1 MIEAAPGQ
9 PGTFDTVLVVD
20 FGAQYAQLIARRVRE
35 CEVYSEIV
43 PAAITAAEIAA
54 RRPAG
59 VILSGGPAS
68 VHVEGA
74 PSLDPAIYDLGV
86 PILGICYG
94 AQLIAEQLGGS
105 VGPNARGEY
114 GRAEL
119 AVLSVEADAVGVD
132 AVGGDAASGG
142 EQVRG
147 VAGGVLLAG
156 LESPQPVWMSHF
168 DAIVAAPSGATVTAS
183 TPASPVAAFEDAE
196 RGLYGVQF
204 HPEVQHTPCGPVVI
218 ERFLRQACRSAPS
231 WSMHSIIDA
240 GVASV
245 RAQVGGGRAICG
257 LSGGVDSAVAA
268 ALVHRAIGD
277 RLTCVLVD
285 TGLLRAGEADEVQ
298 DAFSR
303 HFGIELVR
311 VDAAAEFFSALEGV
325 TEPEAKRKVVGEQFI
340 RAFERARSR
349 VPDASFLVQG
359 TLYPDVIESG
369 ATTHSSTIKS
379 HHNVGGLP
387 EDLDFD
393 LVEPLRSLFKDEVRA
408 VGSELGLPDEIV
420 HRQPFPGPGLAVRI
434 IGEVTPEAAD
444 TLRHADA
451 IVREELRAAGLE
463 REIWQS
469 FAVLPDIRTVGV
481 MGDERTYGR
490 PVVVR
495 AVTSSDAMTA
505 DWARLPHDV
514 LEAMSSRVIAEVPGV
529 NRVVYDITSKPP
541 ATIEWE

>member
-1 MIEAAPGQ
+1 MIGAAPGA
-9 PGTFDTVLVVD
+9 GGAFDTVLVVD

-43 PAAITAAEIAA
+43 PAAVTAAEIAA

-74 PSLDPAIYDLGV
+74 PTLDPAIYDLGV

-105 VGPNARGEY
+105 VGPNERGEY
-114 GRAEL
+114 GRA
-119 AVLSVEADAVGVD
+119 AMTVA
-132 AVGGDAASGG
+132 GD
-142 EQVRG
+142 
-147 VAGGVLLAG
+147 GGVLLAG
-156 LESPQPVWMSHF
+156 LPSVQPVWMSHF
-168 DAIVAAPSGATVTAS
+168 DAIAEPPPGAMVTAA
-183 TPASPVAAFEDAE
+183 TEASPVAAFENPE
-196 RGLYGVQF
+196 RGLFGVQF
-204 HPEVQHTPCGPVVI
+204 HPEVEHTAHGHEVM
-218 ERFLRQACRSAPS
+218 ERFLRRACSAGPS

-240 GVASV
+240 AVTSV
-245 RAQVGGGRAICG
+245 RNQVGNGRAICG

-268 ALVHRAIGD
+268 ALVHKAIGA

-285 TGLLRAGEADEVQ
+285 TGLLREGEADQVEET
-298 DAFSR
+298 FGR
-303 HFGIELVR
+303 HFGVDLVR
-311 VDAAAEFFSALEGV
+311 LDAATEFFSSLEGV

-340 RAFERARSR
+340 RAFERARNR
-349 VPDASFLVQG
+349 VPDAAFLVQG

-387 EDLDFD
+387 DDLDFE
-393 LVEPLRSLFKDEVRA
+393 LVEPLRALFKDEVRA
-408 VGSELGLPDEIV
+408 VGAELGLPSEIV

-434 IGEVTPEAAD
+434 IGEVTREAAD

-451 IVREELRAAGLE
+451 IVRSELRAAGLE

-490 PVVVR
+490 PVVIR

>member
-1 MIEAAPGQ
+1 MTEAAPVPTG
-9 PGTFDTVLVVD
+9 GGFDTVLVVD

-43 PAAITAAEIAA
+43 PSSITAAEVAD

-74 PSLDPAIYDLGV
+74 PSLDPAIYRLGV
-86 PILGICYG
+86 PVLGICYG
-94 AQLIAEQLGGS
+94 AQLIAEQLGGT
-105 VGPNARGEY
+105 VGPNERGEY
-114 GRAEL
+114 GRAEMTL
-119 AVLSVEADAVGVD
+119 ADD
-132 AVGGDAASGG
+132 
-142 EQVRG
+142 
-147 VAGGVLLAG
+147 GGVLLAG
-156 LESPQPVWMSHF
+156 LPSPQPVWMSHF
-168 DAIVAAPSGATVTAS
+168 DAIVDPPLGAAVTAA
-183 TPASPVAAFEDAE
+183 TAASPVAAFEDVD

-204 HPEVQHTPCGPVVI
+204 HPEVEHTPHGREVM
-218 ERFLRQACRSAPS
+218 ERFLRQGCGAGPS
-231 WSMHSIIDA
+231 WSMDSIIDSS
-240 GVASV
+240 VA
-245 RAQVGGGRAICG
+245 AAQDQVGEGRAICG

-285 TGLLRAGEADEVQ
+285 TGLLREDEADDVEE
-298 DAFSR
+298 AFGR
-303 HFGIELVR
+303 HFGVDLVR
-311 VDAAAEFFSALEGV
+311 LDAATEFFAALEGV
-325 TEPEAKRKVVGEQFI
+325 TEPETKRKVVGEQFI
-340 RAFERARSR
+340 RAFERARKR
-349 VPDASFLVQG
+349 VPDAEFLVQG

-387 EDLDFD
+387 DDLDFE

-408 VGSELGLPDEIV
+408 VGAELGLPDEIV

-434 IGEVTPEAAD
+434 IGEVTPEAAA

-451 IVREELRAAGLE
+451 IVREELRNAGLE
-463 REIWQS
+463 RQIWQS

-490 PVVVR
+490 PVVIR

-505 DWARLPHDV
+505 DWARLPHEV
-514 LEAMSSRVIAEVPGV
+514 LETMSSRIIAEVGGV
-529 NRVVYDITSKPP
+529 NRVAYDITSKPP